1 MGHILAISVIVVSFT
16 TIISISAQEK
26 YDIPAWVKNV
36 AGFWVE
42 DEITDQDFGDAI
54 SFLINEN
61 IIKIPENSQLQDEN
75 SQLRD
80 ENSQLKNTYSQ
91 LQIKNSEATDLLV
104 QRDGELV
111 SALNKINQLQQEISE
126 LTSNITSDDVI
137 VPESSLTVSVDS
149 LNPYENGDMVKIN
162 GKIVGIEGIGLSLK
176 IINPDGNV
184 ILSDVLSPRSGGS
197 FSTSFIMG
205 DPSFNE
211 FGKYIVKV
219 EFGSVKAETSFW
231 YNPS

>member
-1 MGHILAISVIVVSFT
+1 MGHILAIFVIVVSFT

-42 DEITDQDFGDAI
+42 DEIADQDFGDAI

-61 IIKIPENSQLQDEN
+61 IIKIPENSQLQEEN
-75 SQLRD
+75 SQLRN
-80 ENSQLKNTYSQ
+80 ENSQLKNTYSE
-91 LQIKNSEATDLLV
+91 LQNKNSEANDLLV
-104 QRDGELV
+104 QRDDELV
-111 SALNKINQLQQEISE
+111 NALNKINQLQQEISE
-126 LTSNITSDDVI
+126 LKSDITSDDVI
-137 VPESSLTVSVDS
+137 VSESSLTVSTDRPY
-149 LNPYENGDMVKIN
+149 PYENGDMVKITGN
-162 GKIVGIEGIGLSLK
+162 IVGIEGVGLSLK

-205 DPSFNE
+205 DSSFNE

-219 EFGSVKAETSFW
+219 EFGSVEAETSFW